1 MNPIQIPYAMAP
13 KRSGPPLFVD
23 LHDRKRA
30 RSGRSAVGRPPP
42 ATYLTA
48 ASLSDEIFLCI
59 FSCLDWSSLSAVER
73 VDKHFMR
80 LANDP
85 LVRSNPLSL

>member
-1 MNPIQIPYAMAP
+1 MAP
-13 KRSGPPLFVD
+13 KRPGPPSFVD
-23 LHDRKRA
+23 LHDLKRT

-42 ATYLTA
+42 AAAYLTA

-59 FSCLDWSSLSAVER
+59 FSYLDWSSLSAVER

-85 LVRSNPLSL
+85 LVRLKPLSL